1 MDAISPGHVA
11 TTGVIAGWLIV
22 ALAMVIGRRPSSA
35 ARVRHRSVAGIAGLA
50 LQGAGF
56 ALVFGWGPA
65 RLGSA
70 PVGWL
75 IAAGSAVLAV
85 GSAVF
90 MLAAVRTLG
99 KQWSL
104 LPRLV
109 EEHTLIERGP
119 YSIVRHPIYTAMLG
133 LLVAT
138 GIALGRSSAV
148 AIAAWRIFSIGVAG
162 SVRGTAAW
170 MRPPTTRRGIG
181 LLRWRSVPES
191 PLRVW
196 SLHRHDDRRY
206 HRRGMGRNAGTRL
219 EYVEYRP
226 PNT

>member
-148 AIAAWRIFSIGVAG
+148 AIAAALYG
-162 SVRGTAAW
+162 
-170 MRPPTTRRGIG
+170 
-181 LLRWRSVPES
+181 
-191 PLRVW
+191 
-196 SLHRHDDRRY
+196 
-206 HRRGMGRNAGTRL
+206 AGTVIRIRL
-219 EYVEYRP
+219 EERLLIQVFGGRYSTYSSRVPAFLPIPRRWYRRSS
-226 PNT
+226 